1 MNMNR
6 ASGILLHPTS
16 LPGTAGIGTIGVHA
30 RAFVD
35 WLVEANQTLWQILPI
50 SPTGYGDS
58 PYQSFST
65 YAGNPLIID
74 LDMLHEEGWLDASQL
89 IPPSGINVSTRID
102 FGRVV
107 EWKIPLLKVA
117 AEQFLERVPY
127 KTRVKYEAFKNDNA
141 SWLDGYAIF
150 MSIKEVYDAKAKK
163 ENIWGAMWS
172 NYWPKDLA
180 TCDPKT
186 ISTWHENHVIECEVH
201 KVIQFFFFTQWHDLK
216 KYANSKGVSI
226 IGDVPIFVAADSA
239 DVWANQHLFQLSS
252 DGNLLAVAGVPP
264 DYFSTTGQLWGN
276 PLYNW
281 EAMKK
286 EGYNWWLNRIKAL
299 LKLVDY
305 VRIDHFRGFEA
316 YWSVPAGE
324 KTAINGKWIP
334 GPGHDLFRVIKKE
347 LGDIPII
354 AEDLGLITE
363 EVKKLRDDFELP
375 GMKILQFAFDIN
387 EAGKGGFTNI
397 FLPHTY
403 DKNCIV
409 YTGSHDNATMQGW
422 LNAASEEEIGLI
434 GEYLGMETSETEEA
448 RKDGTMCAALIRLAF
463 SSVAKFAV
471 IPMQDLFALGDEAR
485 MNVPSTMG
493 GINWQWRMGK
503 NHAYA
508 ISFII
513 KTRLFLSMYSITSL
527 SALNNVSASAF
538 EGFST
543 AFRASDALYV
553 SPAAAQISAA
563 LL

>member
-35 WLVEANQTLWQILPI
+35 WLVEANQTLWQILPL

-74 LDMLHEEGWLDASQL
+74 IDILINNGWLDEAEA
-89 IPPSGINVSTRID
+89 IPPSEIKASSNVD
-102 FGRVV
+102 FGKVIS
-107 EWKIPLLKVA
+107 WKIPLLKYA
-117 AEQFLERVPY
+117 ATQFLNHAKADDRVS
-127 KTRVKYEAFKNDNA
+127 YEAFKNDHA
-141 SWLDGYAIF
+141 SWLDNYAIF
-150 MSIKEVYDAKAKK
+150 MSIKEVYDEKAKK

-186 ISTWHENHVIECEVH
+186 ISTWHESHVIECEVH

-239 DVWANQHLFQLSS
+239 DVWANQELFQLT
-252 DGNLLAVAGVPP
+252 DQGNPLAVAGVPP

-281 EAMKK
+281 EVMEKK
-286 EGYNWWLNRIKAL
+286 GYAWWLNRIKAL
-299 LKLVDY
+299 LALVDF

-324 KTAINGKWIP
+324 TTAEHGKWIP

-375 GMKILQFAFDIN
+375 GMKILQFAFDTN
-387 EAGKGGFTNI
+387 ESGKGGFTNN

-403 DKNCIV
+403 DKNCVV

-422 LNAASEEEIGLI
+422 LNSASSEETLLI
-434 GEYLGMETSETEEA
+434 GKYLGYTEKYIETKAKNGS
-448 RKDGTMCAALIRLAF
+448 MCMDLVRLAF
-463 SSVAKFAV
+463 SSVANFAV
-471 IPMQDLFALGDEAR
+471 IPMQDIFALDNQAR
-485 MNVPSTMG
+485 MNMPSTIG
-493 GINWQWRMGK
+493 GINWQWRMDESHFDAEK
-503 NHAYA
+503 ASWLKE
-508 ISFII
+508 IS
-513 KTRLFLSMYSITSL
+513 M
-527 SALNNVSASAF
+527 
-538 EGFST
+538 
-543 AFRASDALYV
+543 LYGRN
-553 SPAAAQISAA
+553 IRE
-563 LL
+563 